1 MPISAA
7 ASSSSASPGRESDGF
22 RAIVLFRRDELAF
35 FVYGF
40 AERSRKNL
48 RRDELET
55 FRLLADEYLALDRAG
70 LAAAQ
75 AVGAIIEVERNDRA
89 VQE

>member
-1 MPISAA
+1 MPILAA
-7 ASSSSASPGRESDGF
+7 ASSSSASPGRVAADPADSARSCCF
-22 RAIVLFRRDELAF
+22 ARANWRF

-40 AERSRKNL
+40 AKSSRENL

-55 FRLLADEYLALDRAG
+55 FRLLADEYLALDRSG

-75 AVGAIIEVERNDRA
+75 TVGAIIEVTCDD
-89 VQE
+89 